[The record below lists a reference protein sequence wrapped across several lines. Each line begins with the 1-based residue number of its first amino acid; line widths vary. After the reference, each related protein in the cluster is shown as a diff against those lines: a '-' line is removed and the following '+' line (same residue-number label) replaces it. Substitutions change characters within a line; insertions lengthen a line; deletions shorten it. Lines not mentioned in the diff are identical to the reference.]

1 MNNEAPPA
9 KTILLIDMDAFFASV
24 EQRDNP
30 SLRDKPIAVIGS
42 NRRFV
47 LVSPSYEARAFGV
60 KTGMRGPEAKSLC
73 PDIILVKADT
83 ERIFQRLGISTSEA
97 INLFL
102 AQVKMRK
109 GLPFDVRIPSKAT
122 LKAMKDADE
131 GKNLTIYDSVD
142 DFFKK
147 MGV

>member
-1 MNNEAPPA
+1 MTKTAMIRARTTPA
-9 KTILLIDMDAFFASV
+9 
-24 EQRDNP
+24 
-30 SLRDKPIAVIGS
+30 
-42 NRRFV
+42 
-47 LVSPSYEARAFGV
+47 
-60 KTGMRGPEAKSLC
+60 
-73 PDIILVKADT
+73 VKADT

-109 GLPFDVRIPSKAT
+109 GLPFDVRIPNKAT

-131 GKNLTIYDSVD
+131 GKNLTTYDSVD

-147 MGV
+147 DGRIVLNVKTTNKFEKDFELMLRQGKDIEKLKIIMRMLARGKP